1 MMFCRHR
8 CKDTHPFFYI
18 TLHQREG
25 SDNHA
30 EAIRSPYA
38 KEGRMASRVSASIPT
53 SSLLLLAFFLVAP
66 RARSGLV
73 RDTCEKC
80 AEVDF
85 NYCAGSLE
93 SDPRSRGADLRGL
106 GLVSFD
112 LLRGQLA
119 STGEHIR
126 RIMPRKWDPYTR
138 RCLSDCTE
146 MYGDSS
152 SRMEDVIPAYRAGRY
167 ADVQAWLSGVLAC
180 EDTCESQF
188 SEGGKVSPLTKQ
200 NRDTRQLG
208 TIALCIVDFVKTG
221 S

>member
-1 MMFCRHR
+1 MAFGVR
-8 CKDTHPFFYI
+8 
-18 TLHQREG
+18 G
-25 SDNHA
+25 SARINSKM
-30 EAIRSPYA
+30 R
-38 KEGRMASRVSASIPT
+38 
-53 SSLLLLAFFLVAP
+53 SSLNIENDPSLGLAPAVARLLSR
-66 RARSGLV
+66 RATGSFRPRSGHLQEV
-73 RDTCEKC
+73 RGGGLQLLR
-80 AEVDF
+80 EVP
-85 NYCAGSLE
+85 GVGPE
-93 SDPRSRGADLRGL
+93 EPRGRPPGL

-119 STGEHIR
+119 STGEYIR
-126 RIMPRKWDPYTR
+126 RIMSRRWDPYTR

-167 ADVQAWLSGVLAC
+167 ADVQTWLSGVLTC

-188 SEGGKVSPLTKQ
+188 SERGKVSPLTKQ